1 MALGLMAPQKRVPL
15 EESPCGLEQ
24 GKTPTLTLR
33 DSTGSLPREPKGL
46 YHPRFKSLGMRDWPT
61 RQAEVN
67 ECKRLIT
74 TSIEYNSVSQCCKIS
89 PLARKVT

>member
-1 MALGLMAPQKRVPL
+1 VWPGARKNAYANPPRLNGEP
-15 EESPCGLEQ
+15 
-24 GKTPTLTLR
+24 
-33 DSTGSLPREPKGL
+33 PREPKGL

-74 TSIEYNSVSQCCKIS
+74 TSIEYSSVSQCCKIS